1 MKRQHEPK
9 GRGPNS
15 AGQAGDDQG
24 LPDSAEADSESV
36 EELVNEGQFFEA
48 AVAELE
54 PSAQLESGLT
64 TRIVSSWPPSVCERR
79 CWYGLRLSHF
89 TSQHDFAI

>member
-1 MKRQHEPK
+1 MTCFGGYMKRQHEPK

-48 AVAELE
+48 TVVDGVEDIPDSEVAEVRTRQVPVDDV
-54 PSAQLESGLT
+54 PSEYLDQ
-64 TRIVSSWPPSVCERR
+64 
-79 CWYGLRLSHF
+79 
-89 TSQHDFAI
+89 D